1 MLSTDYKGRFLSYYK
16 PTECEDYFV
25 VSNINKKGVRTLF
38 SYIGIVFN
46 YFYLLAII
54 ILVIVG
60 FIMKIKNEKNNIES
74 KNSEN
79 LIGLNEVN
87 VET

>member
-1 MLSTDYKGRFLSYYK
+1 ML
-16 PTECEDYFV
+16 
-25 VSNINKKGVRTLF
+25 SNINKKGVRTLF

-54 ILVIVG
+54 VLVIVG
-60 FIMKIKNEKNNIES
+60 FYQKVKNEKINIET

-79 LIGLNEVN
+79 LIGLRSLNI
-87 VET
+87 ET